1 MLMMK
6 CFGTL
11 KDGEP
16 VTKEALDMYDKLYK
30 DKLPQKE
37 FVAACEMF
45 LSSRAALGVQS
56 RRLVADG
63 SLVLVSFTD
72 WC

>member
-1 MLMMK
+1 MMK

-45 LSSRAALGVQS
+45 LSSRAAYVRGAESPPSS
-56 RRLVADG
+56 R
-63 SLVLVSFTD
+63 
-72 WC
+72 W